1 MDKTGS
7 SDLLWDKKSLTLCLD
22 LYYYYPYPAF
32 WATLPQS
39 TTTNLYTLRKDNDK
53 TGLISLWL
61 DVREKKA
68 FELNEW
74 TIKTIVI

>member
-1 MDKTGS
+1 M
-7 SDLLWDKKSLTLCLD
+7 
-22 LYYYYPYPAF
+22 
-32 WATLPQS
+32 LPQS

-61 DVREKKA
+61 DVRENKA

-74 TIKTIVI
+74 TINERR